1 MTRRRR
7 HFGRRLF
14 ARLLMALVLVLAALY
29 VGTQHSAIAPV
40 DAASRPA
47 FDNAAIE
54 TGAGLAAI
62 GNCDICHTAAGG
74 PAYAGGRPIPTPF
87 GTIYSTNITP
97 DRDTG
102 IGGWSEPAFQR
113 AMRTG
118 IARDGTHLYPAFPY
132 DHYTKLTDADIHA
145 LYAFLMTRAPERK
158 TAPANELRFPFNLRW
173 TVGAWNLLN
182 LDSTPAP
189 HDPQKDADW
198 NRGAYLVEGLGHCG
212 SCHTPR
218 NEIAAEEKSRAFAG
232 GIGEGW
238 YAPALN
244 QASPAPVPWEADHL
258 FAYLRTGADPAH
270 GAAAGPMAPIT
281 GDLSRAAE
289 EDVRAIAFYVAS
301 LQGDVPAQRRQD
313 GEVLVDKASRPAAPP
328 AAPSNDLGATLFAG
342 ACASCHLGGP
352 MLEPPR
358 GVDLTLSTAI
368 GAPDPTNAIH
378 ILLDGIQP
386 PAEQRGPWMPRFG
399 PSFTDAQAAAVLGYL
414 RAQMGRKPAWPDLE
428 QRVRDIRQGKV
439 PS

>member
-1 MTRRRR
+1 MTRKKR
-7 HFGRRLF
+7 HFVRRWLI
-14 ARLLMALVLVLAALY
+14 RVVIVLVLAGA
-29 VGTQHSAIAPV
+29 VFVVATQHAEIAAV
-40 DAASRPA
+40 DAPA
-47 FDNAAIE
+47 PPFDKATIE
-54 TGAGLAAI
+54 TGAHLAAI

-74 PAYAGGRPIPTPF
+74 SSYAGGRPIPTPF

-97 DRDTG
+97 DGETG

-132 DHYTKLTDADIHA
+132 DHYTKLTDGDIHA
-145 LYAFLMTRAPERK
+145 LYAFLMTRAPEQHV
-158 TAPANELRFPFNLRW
+158 APANDLRFPFNLRW
-173 TVGAWNLLN
+173 TVAAWNLIN
-182 LDSTPAP
+182 LDPAP
-189 HDPQKDADW
+189 VPDDPQKGAEW

-218 NEIAAEEKSRAFAG
+218 NEIAAEEKSQAFSG

-244 QASPAPVPWEADHL
+244 QASPAPVAWDADHL
-258 FAYLRTGADPAH
+258 LAYLRTGADPAH
-270 GAAAGPMAPIT
+270 GAAAGPMVPIT
-281 GDLSRAAE
+281 EDLSRVPAD
-289 EDVRAIAFYVAS
+289 DVRAIAVYVAS
-301 LQGDVPAQRRQD
+301 LQGDVSAQRRQE
-313 GEVLVDKASRPAAPP
+313 GEALLAMASRPAAPP
-328 AAPSNDLGATLFAG
+328 AAAPDDLGATLFAG
-342 ACASCHLGGP
+342 ACASCHAGGP
-352 MLEPPR
+352 LLEPPR
-358 GVDLTLSTAI
+358 GVDLSLSTAI
-368 GAPDPTNAIH
+368 HAPDPTNAIH

-386 PAEQRGPWMPRFG
+386 PAEQRGAWMPRFG

-414 RAQMGRKPAWPDLE
+414 RAQVGHKPAWPDLE